1 MRVGV
6 RDFSLYLRPR
16 RNGRPVY
23 YARFRNDDGSWTS
36 GNSTGQTVRTLAEGW
51 ATAEAKRREAQA
63 AREEMEPQTCTTLA
77 VFASTDFFSYDG
89 RWALDR
95 RASGKR
101 LSPCQCREK
110 RQTFEKH
117 VLPVLGE
124 VKLQQI
130 NRALLKDFRN
140 GMFQAGYSSSTINRA
155 LDCIRAVL
163 EAAEDEE
170 RVSAVPR
177 IERASGKSAEHGILS
192 GDEFSRIFRVR
203 G

>member
-36 GNSTGQTVRTLAEGW
+36 GISTGQTVRTLAEGW
-51 ATAEAKRREAQA
+51 ATAEVKHREAEA
-63 AREEMEPQTCTTLA
+63 AREELEPQTCTTLA
-77 VFASTDFFSYDG
+77 AFAGADFFSYDG

-101 LSPCQCREK
+101 LSPRQCREK

-124 VKLQQI
+124 VKLHQI
-130 NRALLKDFRN
+130 NRALLERLPQRHVPGRLFEQHDQQ
-140 GMFQAGYSSSTINRA
+140 GVGLHLCRA
-155 LDCIRAVL
+155 
-163 EAAEDEE
+163 
-170 RVSAVPR
+170 
-177 IERASGKSAEHGILS
+177 
-192 GDEFSRIFRVR
+192 
-203 G
+203 